1 MKKAHQRQLDIIQ
14 ILYHDASWHH
24 FNDIAKAVD
33 ASVYSIREDITT
45 IATTFNDY
53 IKISENKQTVRAEF
67 RQDANLETFRRYF
80 LKKRCLYNLSKLYSL
95 IHFWNLKI

>member
-33 ASVYSIREDITT
+33 ASVYSLREDITT
-45 IATTFNDY
+45 IATTFND
-53 IKISENKQTVRAEF
+53 
-67 RQDANLETFRRYF
+67 
-80 LKKRCLYNLSKLYSL
+80 
-95 IHFWNLKI
+95 